1 LNDRLDNYIYT
12 AEELYRYSEEYL
24 GLLKDGLEVRVY
36 KEYPFSAE
44 GVAQSQIDIT
54 GRGTIGK
61 LLIKIAD
68 PSSSGDASNFVS
80 KSNL

>member
-1 LNDRLDNYIYT
+1 MQNYVHT
-12 AEELYRYSEEYL
+12 PEELYHYSEEYM
-24 GLLKDGLEVRVY
+24 GLLTDGLKVPIY

-61 LLIKIAD
+61 LLVNIN
-68 PSSSGDASNFVS
+68 SGDTANSATR
-80 KSNL
+80 L

>member
-1 LNDRLDNYIYT
+1 MPKYIYT
-12 AEELYRYSEEYL
+12 PEELYQYSEEYM
-24 GLLKDGLEVRVY
+24 GLLTDGLKVLIH

-61 LLIKIAD
+61 LLVKID
-68 PSSSGDASNFVS
+68 SGNAVDSLT
-80 KSNL
+80 KL